1 MNITYPP
8 HKNVT
13 IPLRRRGGPSGHGRV
28 GVVPADPAPRQF
40 ECPPK
45 ADVSRTT
52 VVTAF
57 SAITS
62 RYTLLSSRTRS
73 DACPNFIKSVP
84 VSSSVFPQQRA
95 GKMYR
100 EPYSQFSYLKNLLI
114 HALLIPLKKI
124 KKMKQ
129 KDTIEAHRLH
139 RYTRI
144 FKPTSH
150 TDSVPPERVSTINL
164 YSTQM
169 MFLRNTETAL

>member
-1 MNITYPP
+1 MNTTHPS

-73 DACPNFIKSVP
+73 DA
-84 VSSSVFPQQRA
+84 R
-95 GKMYR
+95 
-100 EPYSQFSYLKNLLI
+100 
-114 HALLIPLKKI
+114 
-124 KKMKQ
+124 
-129 KDTIEAHRLH
+129 TLH
-139 RYTRI
+139 
-144 FKPTSH
+144 H
-150 TDSVPPERVSTINL
+150 PPSTIHRAPHTTQSPNRSPL
-164 YSTQM
+164 NYSPLNYSITQQPSSD
-169 MFLRNTETAL
+169 FRPAPSPYTWHRSIPQTTNKPRTQETEAVKNWELFS

>member
-73 DACPNFIKSVP
+73 DA
-84 VSSSVFPQQRA
+84 R
-95 GKMYR
+95 
-100 EPYSQFSYLKNLLI
+100 
-114 HALLIPLKKI
+114 
-124 KKMKQ
+124 
-129 KDTIEAHRLH
+129 TLH
-139 RYTRI
+139 H
-144 FKPTSH
+144 PPCTSH
-150 TDSVPPERVSTINL
+150 HSITQSLPIQLLPTQSLNHSTTILRLPTPNPRLTPCTTQSLKPPISPG
-164 YSTQM
+164 
-169 MFLRNTETAL
+169 LRKRRRLKF

>member
-73 DACPNFIKSVP
+73 DARTLHHPPSTIHRAPHTTQSPNRSPLNYSRLNHSITQQPSSDFRARTLALHLAQLNPSNYHNPGLRKRRRLKILNKYP
-84 VSSSVFPQQRA
+84 FKNSSV
-95 GKMYR
+95 
-100 EPYSQFSYLKNLLI
+100 
-114 HALLIPLKKI
+114 
-124 KKMKQ
+124 
-129 KDTIEAHRLH
+129 
-139 RYTRI
+139 
-144 FKPTSH
+144 
-150 TDSVPPERVSTINL
+150 RVAAVI
-164 YSTQM
+164 
-169 MFLRNTETAL
+169 

>member
-84 VSSSVFPQQRA
+84 VSSSVFPQHSE

-100 EPYSQFSYLKNLLI
+100 ESHPASC
-114 HALLIPLKKI
+114 
-124 KKMKQ
+124 
-129 KDTIEAHRLH
+129 TLH
-139 RYTRI
+139 H
-144 FKPTSH
+144 PPCTSH
-150 TDSVPPERVSTINL
+150 HSI
-164 YSTQM
+164 TQSLPTQLLPTQSLNHSATV
-169 MFLRNTETAL
+169 LRLPSPHPRLTPGTTQSLKLP